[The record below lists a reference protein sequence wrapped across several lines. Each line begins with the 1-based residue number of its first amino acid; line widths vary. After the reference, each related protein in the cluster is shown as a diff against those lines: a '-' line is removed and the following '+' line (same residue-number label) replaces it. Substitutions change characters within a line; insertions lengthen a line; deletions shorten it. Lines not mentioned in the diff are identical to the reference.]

1 MVGNLDNINT
11 NVRRYKANDPYYYE
25 VDNLPIEELEAN
37 DIVLSDNQLAINTEL
52 ETKVDEGAVDA
63 KIAAQYTSI
72 TQPWVNTNF
81 FDVNELF
88 EGPKMPGLSPR
99 TSTGVYTREEIEWV
113 PNGSLQNGNLF
124 TQFLR
129 SYIVDP
135 TNLPVDSTGN
145 AWAWGSGILLNFFY
159 DKAEIDTI
167 TFNVSR
173 LDTDEVDAIDA
184 TGSSSRV
191 LVDSNQIAQL
201 PTDTNPFVVQ
211 EQITDIKDSTETGNS
226 ISPTNKFIDAK
237 FLRGI
242 STQRTV
248 AAPPDL
254 SRSTWYSIQS
264 PTDTIFSFTFIN
276 DWPTIDITKGEL
288 KGVFFVNLYSN
299 KGWKLNSIFGYHLG
313 DGNAGDPHIN
323 LGHSNGPGGL
333 GTITPNTIFVEI
345 VDSMYDATGT
355 LVVHITAR
363 RTDGGGTEN
372 PEFSLLPTA
381 LVYEK
386 PILV

>member
-191 LVDSNQIAQL
+191 LVDSGKTAQP
-201 PTDTNPFVVQ
+201 PTRTNPFVVQ
-211 EQITDIKDSTETGNS
+211 EQITDIKDSTETGTS
-226 ISPTNKFIDAK
+226 ISPTNKFIDADL
-237 FLRGI
+237 LRSIKVQTIDAVPVSIGA
-242 STQRTV
+242 QHRFPTV
-248 AAPPDL
+248 TTSWKTETVSLDG
-254 SRSTWYSIQS
+254 
-264 PTDTIFSFTFIN
+264 
-276 DWPTIDITKGEL
+276 DWPSIDWTDV
-288 KGVFFVNLYSN
+288 KGVFMSVNYRNDGGNDFTAQLRYLPDANETSEYIHLN
-299 KGWKLNSIFGYHLG
+299 NFDGGNSITTLPTLIY
-313 DGNAGDPHIN
+313 
-323 LGHSNGPGGL
+323 
-333 GTITPNTIFVEI
+333 VEI
-345 VDSMYDATGT
+345 FSTMKSGT
-355 LVVHITAR
+355 SNIDIPFRHIISQSGGSPFFRVIPIAVVR
-363 RTDGGGTEN
+363 
-372 PEFSLLPTA
+372 
-381 LVYEK
+381 EK
-386 PILV
+386 PLLV

>member
-52 ETKVDEGAVDA
+52 GTKLDAGAVDA
-63 KIAAQYTSI
+63 KIAAQYAA
-72 TQPWVNTNF
+72 TQAWANGEF
-81 FDVNELF
+81 FNAAELF
-88 EGPKMPGLSPR
+88 TGASPGL
-99 TSTGVYTREEIEWV
+99 VYR
-113 PNGSLQNGNLF
+113 Q
-124 TQFLR
+124 
-129 SYIVDP
+129 D
-135 TNLPVDSTGN
+135 
-145 AWAWGSGILLNFFY
+145 
-159 DKAEIDTI
+159 EIDWTTDITVSNRFTDFYKEKIDRSIPDTIFDSNGTKWDWTNGFVLDYFYSKKEIDEI

-191 LVDSNQIAQL
+191 LVDSGKTAQP
-201 PTDTNPFVVQ
+201 PTRTNPFVVQ
-211 EQITDIKDSTETGNS
+211 EQITDIKDSTETGTS